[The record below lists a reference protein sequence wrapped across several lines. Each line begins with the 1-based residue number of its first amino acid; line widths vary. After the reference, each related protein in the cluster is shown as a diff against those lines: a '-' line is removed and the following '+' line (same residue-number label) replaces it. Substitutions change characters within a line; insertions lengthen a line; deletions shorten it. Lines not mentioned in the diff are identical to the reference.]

1 MTVASP
7 HEVAWTTARPEEN
20 GDFVAFVDAC
30 FGRPEGRSLRREFPT
45 ALAADNARHQFEGSI
60 DGRRVC
66 AATALVRPWTTT
78 SGRIVVGCVGCFA
91 TAPAYRGQG
100 MSGRLQGVVLEH
112 LRREGVEWAALWT
125 DRPEIY
131 ARRGF
136 RPAGAEVHGR
146 LDAVE
151 WPRPGAGDTVR
162 PATADDAPAVLRL
175 YGAHALRAERTESD
189 VVRYLGPSTSRTWVL
204 ERGGRVVAYASLGK
218 GDDFPGYVHDY
229 GGAVDAVH
237 ALWGVAVEAGARAV
251 LLPAGTDAYR
261 RGPAA
266 AMPGSVVPTAMIHA
280 FDGAPRAATTEF
292 AVWGFDSA

>member
-1 MTVASP
+1 MTVASA

-45 ALAADNARHQFEGSI
+45 ALAADNARHHFEGSV

-66 AATALVRPWTTT
+66 AATALVRPWMTT
-78 SGRIVVGCVGCFA
+78 SGRIVVACVGCFA
-91 TAPAYRGQG
+91 TVPDHRGMG
-100 MSGRLQGVVLEH
+100 LSGRLQGVVLEH
-112 LRREGVEWAALWT
+112 LRHEGVDWAALWT

-136 RPAGAEVHGR
+136 RPAGTEVHGR
-146 LDAVE
+146 LDTVE
-151 WPRPGAGDTVR
+151 WPRPAAGDEVR
-162 PATADDAPAVLRL
+162 PATPDDATAVAGL
-175 YGAHALRAERTESD
+175 YYGHPLRAERTEAD
-189 VVRYLGPSTSRTWVL
+189 VAAYLDPSTSRSWVL
-204 ERGGRVVAYASLGK
+204 ERGGEVVAYASLGK

-229 GGAVDAVH
+229 GGAVEAVH
-237 ALWGVAVEAGARAV
+237 VLWGVAVEAGAHAV

-266 AMPGSVVPTAMIHA
+266 AMPGSVVPTAMVHA
-280 FDGAPRAATTEF
+280 FEGAPRPATTGF

>member
-1 MTVASP
+1 MTVASA

-30 FGRPEGRSLRREFPT
+30 FGRPGGRSLRREFPT
-45 ALAADNARHQFEGSI
+45 ALAADNARHHFEGSI

-78 SGRIVVGCVGCFA
+78 SGRIVVACVGCFA
-91 TAPAYRGQG
+91 TAPSYRGQG
-100 MSGRLQGVVLEH
+100 LSGRLQGVVLEH
-112 LRREGVEWAALWT
+112 LEREGVDWAALWT

-136 RPAGAEVHGR
+136 RPTGVEVHGR
-146 LDAVE
+146 LDAVD
-151 WPRPGAGDTVR
+151 WPRPAG
-162 PATADDAPAVLRL
+162 
-175 YGAHALRAERTESD
+175 GD
-189 VVRYLGPSTSRTWVL
+189 VVRAATRDDASAALELYRAHRMRADRTTADMAAYLDPTTSRSWVL
-204 ERGGRVVAYASLGK
+204 VRGDEIVAYVCLGK

-229 GGAVDAVH
+229 GGEPGAVH
-237 ALWGVAVEAGARAV
+237 ALWGVAVDAGARAV
-251 LLPAGTDAYR
+251 LLPAGSDAYR

-266 AMPGSVVPTAMIHA
+266 AMPGTVQSATMIRA
-280 FDGAPRAATTEF
+280 FDGAPRPASTDF

>member
-1 MTVASP
+1 MTVASA

-45 ALAADNARHQFEGSI
+45 ALAADNARHHFEGSV

-66 AATALVRPWTTT
+66 AATALVRPWMTTA
-78 SGRIVVGCVGCFA
+78 GRIVVACVGCFA
-91 TAPAYRGQG
+91 TAPDHRGQG
-100 MSGRLQGVVLEH
+100 LSGRLQSVVLEH
-112 LRREGVEWAALWT
+112 LRREGVDWAALWT

-146 LDAVE
+146 LDTVE
-151 WPRPGAGDTVR
+151 WPRPAAGDTVR
-162 PATADDAPAVLRL
+162 PATPDDASTVAGL
-175 YGAHALRAERTESD
+175 YRGHPLHAERTEAD
-189 VVRYLGPSTSRTWVL
+189 VAAYLDPSTSRSWVL
-204 ERGGRVVAYASLGK
+204 ERGGEVVAYASLGK

-229 GGAVDAVH
+229 GGEVGAVH
-237 ALWGVAVEAGARAV
+237 VLWGAAVGAGARSV

-261 RGPAA
+261 RGAAA

-280 FDGAPRAATTEF
+280 FDGAPRPAATGF